1 VFNNTYSLTNYEVS
15 NASSESSV
23 VVAVVAWSMAFCL
36 FLSCHFFTQ
45 ARSLLKYRG
54 HSCIPK
60 HGPYCHSYEPT
71 VSCNRKMQ

>member
-1 VFNNTYSLTNYEVS
+1 MFNNTYSLTNYEVS

-23 VVAVVAWSMAFCL
+23 VVVVVGWSMAFCL
-36 FLSCHFFTQ
+36 SFHFFTQ

-60 HGPYCHSYEPT
+60 HGPYCHFYEPT
-71 VSCNRKMQ
+71 VSCNRKMR